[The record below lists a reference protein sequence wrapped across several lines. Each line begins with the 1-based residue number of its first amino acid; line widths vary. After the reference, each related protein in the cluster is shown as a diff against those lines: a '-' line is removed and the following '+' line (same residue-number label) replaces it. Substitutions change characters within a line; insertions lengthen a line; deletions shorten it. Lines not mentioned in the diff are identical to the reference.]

1 MRIQYHVCCFILRLY
16 SDFKLSWYSRVF
28 THFFLKLKWV
38 RLITIWTDI
47 AVCRLFWSLFDRG
60 SSVHCRAV
68 VGSPGC
74 NRRRL
79 VRSRDYCVVTYDALS
94 DTRTQVTIPM
104 PWAKFLINF
113 NLLIYFFEKL
123 KRSIYT

>member
-1 MRIQYHVCCFILRLY
+1 M
-16 SDFKLSWYSRVF
+16 
-28 THFFLKLKWV
+28 
-38 RLITIWTDI
+38 WTDI

-60 SSVHCRAV
+60 SAVHCRAV

-79 VRSRDYCVVTYDALS
+79 VRSRDYCVVTYDALT

-104 PWAKFLINF
+104 P
-113 NLLIYFFEKL
+113 
-123 KRSIYT
+123 